1 MTSRK
6 QNPENVFLVGKDS
19 STARIAHNIDLALD
33 KFDEI
38 EIRSAGT
45 AVEKAI
51 LVAER
56 CV

>member
-33 KFDEI
+33 KFD
-38 EIRSAGT
+38 
-45 AVEKAI
+45 
-51 LVAER
+51 
-56 CV
+56 